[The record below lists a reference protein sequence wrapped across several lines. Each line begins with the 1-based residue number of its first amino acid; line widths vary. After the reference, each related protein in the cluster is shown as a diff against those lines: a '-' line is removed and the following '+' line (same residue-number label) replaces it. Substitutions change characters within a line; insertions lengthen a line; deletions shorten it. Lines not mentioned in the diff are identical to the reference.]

1 MYSIFVEL
9 LQRDGV
15 STYQVSKATGIAQS
29 VFSSWKNGVSKPKA
43 DKLKKIADY
52 FGVPTDYLLRR
63 DEKAPAPEEPEQE
76 QDVIDAEFADR
87 VSQLSESGR
96 EALSRYLDLLLKT
109 ECKESP

>member
-43 DKLKKIADY
+43 GKMKKIADY
-52 FGVPTDYLLRR
+52 FGVSTDYLLGR
-63 DEKAPAPEEPEQE
+63 DKKAPAPEEPKQE
-76 QDVIDAEFADR
+76 QDAIDAEFADR
-87 VSQLSESGR
+87 VSRLSDAGR
-96 EALSRYLDLLLKT
+96 EALSQYLDLLLRSEGK
-109 ECKESP
+109 P